1 MKQGKTEKA
10 VFAKLSTEKVELA
23 QHEVELNVASQ
34 VSNYADDIRTVQSKL
49 QVLETAES
57 KASRLFAIKEDAS
70 QLQKELQSVR
80 AEQDERYIRTWVEG
94 VPQLLN
100 ELEQSVKELGID
112 PSSVKGY
119 NELKRAYSS
128 ISSKYKSI
136 EGVGAKVERELGRK
150 I

>member
-23 QHEVELNVASQ
+23 EQKVELSVASQ
-34 VSNYADDIRTVQSKL
+34 ISNYAADIRTVQTKL
-49 QVLETAES
+49 QVLEVAES
-57 KASRLFAIKEDAS
+57 KASRLFAIKEDAI
-70 QLQKELQSVR
+70 QLTKELKSVR
-80 AEQDERYIRTWVEG
+80 AEQDEQYVSSWVDD

-112 PSSVKGY
+112 PSSVDGY
-119 NELKRAYSS
+119 DELKKAYSS

-136 EGVGAKVERELGRK
+136 EGVGAMVTRELGRK

>member
-10 VFAKLSTEKVELA
+10 VFAKLSTQKVELEE
-23 QHEVELNVASQ
+23 QKVELSIASQ
-34 VSNYADDIRTVQSKL
+34 ISNYADDIRTVQTKL
-49 QVLETAES
+49 QVLEAAES
-57 KASRLFAIKEDAS
+57 KASRLFAIKEDAI
-70 QLQKELQSVR
+70 QLTKELQSVR
-80 AEQDERYIRTWVEG
+80 AEQDERYVSSWVDG

-119 NELKRAYSS
+119 DELKKAYSS
-128 ISSKYKSI
+128 ISSTYKSI
-136 EGVGAKVERELGRK
+136 EGVGAMVTRELGRK

>member
-1 MKQGKTEKA
+1 MKQGRTEKA
-10 VFAKLSTEKVELA
+10 VFAKLSAEKVELA
-23 QHEVELNVASQ
+23 QHEVQLNVASQ
-34 VSNYADDIRTVQSKL
+34 ISNYADDIRTVQSKL
-49 QVLETAES
+49 QVLEVAES

-70 QLQKELQSVR
+70 QLAKELKSVR
-80 AEQDERYIRTWVEG
+80 AEQDEQYVSSWVDG

-100 ELEQSVKELGID
+100 KLEQSVKELGVD

-119 NELKRAYSS
+119 DELKKAYAS

-136 EGVGAKVERELGRK
+136 EGVGAMVQRELDRK